1 MNRGGV
7 IPIEVKSKN
16 GAALS
21 LNRFLE
27 EYRPACAYKLVSGNV
42 GVSGVKVT
50 LPLYMAIFL

>member
-7 IPIEVKSKN
+7 IPIEV
-16 GAALS
+16 LS

-27 EYRPACAYKLVSGNV
+27 EYGPACAYKLVSGNV

>member
-7 IPIEVKSKN
+7 IPIEGKDKN

-21 LNRFLE
+21 PNRYLE
-27 EYRPACAYKLVSGNV
+27 EDGPACAYKLVSGNV